1 MWKSVGSDKRFS
13 IMKWAR
19 KKKEKNNI
27 ESLDPTKWK
36 EGKRKMKSCPKNKQ
50 EPKTK
55 ENEAMLIKPKLC
67 GELLNLLLF
76 KSL

>member
-1 MWKSVGSDKRFS
+1 MGKE
-13 IMKWAR
+13 
-19 KKKEKNNI
+19 KKEKNNI
-27 ESLDPTKWK
+27 KSLDPSKWK
-36 EGKRKMKSCPKNKQ
+36 EGKRKMKSCPKKKQ

-67 GELLNLLLF
+67 EEHLNLLLF